1 MTKNSKLS
9 QEDLDRVQEYLS
21 SPVHSVERQ
30 PYRPLRLL
38 LVLWIVVSVLGG
50 LAWLFAWL
58 KGVV

>member
-1 MTKNSKLS
+1 MAKSSKLS

-50 LAWLFAWL
+50 LAYLAAWL